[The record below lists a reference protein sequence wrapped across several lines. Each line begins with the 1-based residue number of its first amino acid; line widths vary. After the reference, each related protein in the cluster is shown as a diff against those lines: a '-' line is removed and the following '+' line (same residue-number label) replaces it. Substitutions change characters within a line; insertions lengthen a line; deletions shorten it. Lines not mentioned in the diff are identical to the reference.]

1 VSLADWL
8 DAGEHM
14 LLSGSEDIILI
25 EVVSRI
31 THSESKEELDA
42 GFEELKR
49 LFEVRERQFRKA
61 ADKARREADVPRRAG
76 EGELELA
83 AAEWGM
89 EMPTAKPKPPQDD
102 E

>member
-1 VSLADWL
+1 MSLADWL

-14 LLSGSEDIILI
+14 LIGSSQDIILI

-31 THSESKEELDA
+31 SHAESKEESDA
-42 GFEELKR
+42 SFEELGR
-49 LFEVRERQFRKA
+49 LFEVREREFRKA
-61 ADKARREADVPRRAG
+61 ADKERRESDVPRRAG

-89 EMPTAKPKPPQDD
+89 QMPERKPKPPEDD
-102 E
+102 D